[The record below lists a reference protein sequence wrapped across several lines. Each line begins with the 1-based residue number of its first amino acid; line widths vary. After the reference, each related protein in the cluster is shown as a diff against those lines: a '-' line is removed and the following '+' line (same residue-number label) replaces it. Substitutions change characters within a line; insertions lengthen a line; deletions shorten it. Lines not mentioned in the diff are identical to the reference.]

1 MTARA
6 VHRPDYGDP
15 VTILEKTQ
23 SANSPACQEDS
34 ARTKTRTGSWTVVGV
49 LLAAMLVC
57 ALLSLMIGNVA
68 ITPAKT
74 VQVLFSPDGSQA
86 SAIVHDLRLPR
97 TVLLLLVGLA
107 LGFSGALM
115 QGQSRNPLADP
126 GLLGVSEGASLAV
139 VLAIFWL
146 HIGSPVAYGWFALL
160 GAGLTAWLVFAI
172 SAVRGGP
179 SPLTLVLAGAAVSA
193 LASALITSIISSNV
207 STLDQYRFWVVG
219 SAAGRGLDVC
229 WQVLP
234 FLGAGVVLAAI
245 CTPAINL
252 LQLGDD
258 AARALGVRP
267 GLHKFLGVCAVMLL
281 TGGAVAAC
289 GPIGFLGLVAP
300 HVARFCCGPDYRW
313 VVPYSGLIGAIVLS
327 LADILGRVMA
337 GGAEV
342 QVGIVMALIGGPA
355 FVLLVRRARLVQ
367 L

>member
-1 MTARA
+1 M
-6 VHRPDYGDP
+6 
-15 VTILEKTQ
+15 TILDKTEP
-23 SANSPACQEDS
+23 ANSPPAQSDS
-34 ARTKTRTGSWTVVGV
+34 TGPKARTGSWFVIGALAVAV
-49 LLAAMLVC
+49 LLCGV
-57 ALLSLMIGNVA
+57 LSLMVGNVG
-68 ITPAKT
+68 INP
-74 VQVLFSPDGSQA
+74 VRSVHVLFDADNSQA
-86 SAIVHDLRLPR
+86 SAIIQQLRLPR
-97 TVLLLLVGLA
+97 TLLLLVVGLA

-146 HIGSPVAYGWFALL
+146 HIGSPAAYTWFALL
-160 GAGLTAWLVFAI
+160 GAGVTAWVVFSI

-179 SPLTLVLAGAAVSA
+179 SPLTLILAGAAVSA
-193 LASALITSIISSNV
+193 LAQAIITSIITSNV

-219 SAAGRGLDVC
+219 SASGRGIEVF
-229 WQVLP
+229 WQVIP
-234 FLGAGVVLAAI
+234 FIGLGVVLAAI

-258 AARALGVRP
+258 SARALGVRP

-300 HVARFCCGPDYRW
+300 HVARFWCGPDYRW
-313 VVPYSGLIGAIVLS
+313 IVPYSGLIGAMVLT
-327 LADILGRVMA
+327 LADVLGRVMA

>member
-1 MTARA
+1 MT
-6 VHRPDYGDP
+6 
-15 VTILEKTQ
+15 TLEKSKTPNTPVAQ
-23 SANSPACQEDS
+23 ENSAA
-34 ARTKTRTGSWTVVGV
+34 ARKGSWLVVGG
-49 LLAAMLVC
+49 LLATVLFCGV
-57 ALLSLMIGNVA
+57 LSLMIGNVG
-68 ITPAKT
+68 ISPSRTLH
-74 VQVLFSPDGSQA
+74 VLFSPDNSQT
-86 SAIVHDLRLPR
+86 SAIIHNLRLPR
-97 TVLLLLVGLA
+97 TLLLLVVGLA
-107 LGFSGALM
+107 LGVSGALM

-126 GLLGVSEGASLAV
+126 GLLGISEGASLAV

-146 HIGSPVAYGWFALL
+146 HIGSPAAYTWFALL
-160 GAGLTAWLVFAI
+160 GAGVTAWLVFAI

-179 SPLTLVLAGAAVSA
+179 SALTLVLAGAAVSA
-193 LASALITSIISSNV
+193 LASAIITSIITSNV

-219 SAAGRGLDVC
+219 SASGRGLDVF
-229 WQVLP
+229 WQVVP
-234 FLGAGVVLAAI
+234 FIALGLVLTVI

-258 AARALGVRP
+258 AARSLGIRP
-267 GLHKFLGVCAVMLL
+267 GLHKFLGICAVMLL

-313 VVPYSGLIGAIVLS
+313 VVPYAGLIGAIVLT
-327 LADILGRVMA
+327 LADILGRVIA

-342 QVGIVMALIGGPA
+342 QVGIVMALVGGPA

>member
-1 MTARA
+1 MT
-6 VHRPDYGDP
+6 
-15 VTILEKTQ
+15 TLEKSDTANRPVAQ
-23 SANSPACQEDS
+23 ANSTKKAS
-34 ARTKTRTGSWTVVGV
+34 ARTGSWLVVG
-49 LLAAMLVC
+49 LLVAGVLVC
-57 ALLSLMIGNVA
+57 GVLSLMIGNVG
-68 ITPAKT
+68 ISPTRT
-74 VQVLFSPDGSQA
+74 LHVLFDSDSSQA
-86 SAIVHDLRLPR
+86 SAIIHNLRLPR
-97 TVLLLLVGLA
+97 TLLLVVVGLA
-107 LGFSGALM
+107 LGMSGALM

-146 HIGSPVAYGWFALL
+146 HIGSPAAYAWFALL

-193 LASALITSIISSNV
+193 LASAIITSIITSNV

-219 SAAGRGLDVC
+219 SASGRGLEVF

-234 FLGAGVVLAAI
+234 FIALGLVLTVI

-267 GLHKFLGVCAVMLL
+267 GLHKFLGICAVMLL

-313 VVPYSGLIGAIVLS
+313 VVPYSGLIGTLVLT

-342 QVGIVMALIGGPA
+342 QVGIVMALVGGPA

>member
-1 MTARA
+1 MTTLERRSTANTLADEGHSSISRSPHAAR
-6 VHRPDYGDP
+6 
-15 VTILEKTQ
+15 
-23 SANSPACQEDS
+23 S
-34 ARTKTRTGSWTVVGV
+34 GSWRVVAILAIA
-49 LLAAMLVC
+49 LLGC
-57 ALLSLMIGNVA
+57 GLLSLMIGNVA
-68 ITPAKT
+68 INPVRTL
-74 VQVLFSPDGSQA
+74 QVLFDPDSSQA
-86 SAIVHDLRLPR
+86 AAIIHQLRLPR
-97 TVLLLLVGLA
+97 TVLLLAVGLA
-107 LGFSGALM
+107 LGISGALM

-146 HIGSPVAYGWFALL
+146 HIDSPAAYAWFALL
-160 GAGLTAWLVFAI
+160 GAGVTAWLVFAI
-172 SAVRGGP
+172 SAIRGGP

-193 LASALITSIISSNV
+193 LASAVITSVVTANV

-219 SAAGRGLDVC
+219 SASGRGIEVF
-229 WQVLP
+229 WQVAP
-234 FLGAGVVLAAI
+234 FLVLGLVLTVV

-267 GLHKFLGVCAVMLL
+267 GLHKLLGVCAVMLL

-300 HVARFCCGPDYRW
+300 HVARFWCGPDYRW

-342 QVGIVMALIGGPA
+342 QVGIVMALVGGPA
-355 FVLLVRRARLVQ
+355 FVLLVRRTRLVQ

>member
-1 MTARA
+1 MT
-6 VHRPDYGDP
+6 
-15 VTILEKTQ
+15 TLEKSDT
-23 SANSPACQEDS
+23 ANSPVAQANSTKKTS
-34 ARTKTRTGSWTVVGV
+34 ARTGSWLIVGLLVAGV
-49 LLAAMLVC
+49 LVC
-57 ALLSLMIGNVA
+57 GVLSLMIGNVG
-68 ITPAKT
+68 ISPART
-74 VQVLFSPDGSQA
+74 LHVLFDSDSSQA
-86 SAIVHDLRLPR
+86 SAIIHNLRLPR
-97 TVLLLLVGLA
+97 TLLLLVVGVA
-107 LGFSGALM
+107 LGVSGALM

-146 HIGSPVAYGWFALL
+146 HIGSPAAYAWFALL

-193 LASALITSIISSNV
+193 LASAIITSIITSNV

-219 SAAGRGLDVC
+219 SASGRGLEVC

-234 FLGAGVVLAAI
+234 FIALGMVLTVI

-267 GLHKFLGVCAVMLL
+267 GLHKFLGICAVMLL

-313 VVPYSGLIGAIVLS
+313 VVPYSGLIGALVLT

-342 QVGIVMALIGGPA
+342 QVGIVMALVGGPA

>member
-1 MTARA
+1 
-6 VHRPDYGDP
+6 
-15 VTILEKTQ
+15 VTTLEKTDPANPIPVR
-23 SANSPACQEDS
+23 ANSSRSGSP
-34 ARTKTRTGSWTVVGV
+34 RRGSWRIVVV
-49 LLAAMLVC
+49 LLLAVLVC
-57 ALLSLMIGNVA
+57 AMLSLMVGNVG
-68 ITPAKT
+68 ITPT
-74 VQVLFSPDGSQA
+74 RTIQVLFSADGSQA
-86 SAIVHDLRLPR
+86 SAIVHNLRLPR
-97 TVLLLLVGLA
+97 TLLLLVVGLA
-107 LGFSGALM
+107 LGVSGALM

-146 HIGSPVAYGWFALL
+146 HISSPVAYGWFALL
-160 GAGLTAWLVFAI
+160 GAGLTAWLVFSI
-172 SAVRGGP
+172 SAARGGP

-193 LASALITSIISSNV
+193 LASAIITSIITSNV

-219 SAAGRGLDVC
+219 SAAGRGLDAF

-234 FLGAGVVLAAI
+234 FIALGVVLTVI

-289 GPIGFLGLVAP
+289 GPIGFLGLVSP
-300 HVARFCCGPDYRW
+300 HVARFVCGPDYRW
-313 VVPYSGLIGAIVLS
+313 VVPYSGLIGAIVLT
-327 LADILGRVMA
+327 LADILGRVIA

-342 QVGIVMALIGGPA
+342 QVGIVMALVGGPA
-355 FVLLVRRARLVQ
+355 FVVLVRRARLIQ

>member
-1 MTARA
+1 M
-6 VHRPDYGDP
+6 
-15 VTILEKTQ
+15 TILDKADPANPP
-23 SANSPACQEDS
+23 SAQASSSVPGV
-34 ARTKTRTGSWTVVGV
+34 RTGSWRVVGILVVGV
-49 LLAAMLVC
+49 LVC
-57 ALLSLMIGNVA
+57 AVLSLMIGNVGISPTTSVRA
-68 ITPAKT
+68 
-74 VQVLFSPDGSQA
+74 LFAPDNSQA
-86 SAIVHDLRLPR
+86 AAIIQQLRLPR
-97 TVLLLLVGLA
+97 TALLIVVGLA
-107 LGFSGALM
+107 LGLSGALM

-126 GLLGVSEGASLAV
+126 GLLGISEGASLAV

-146 HIGSPVAYGWFALL
+146 HISSPVAYGWFALL
-160 GAGLTAWLVFAI
+160 GAGLTAWLVFSI
-172 SAVRGGP
+172 SALRGGP
-179 SPLTLVLAGAAVSA
+179 SPLTLVLTGAAVSA
-193 LASALITSIISSNV
+193 LASAIITSIITSNV

-219 SAAGRGLDVC
+219 SAAGRGLDVF

-234 FLGAGVVLAAI
+234 FLALGVVLTVV

-267 GLHKFLGVCAVMLL
+267 GLHKFLGICAVMLL

-300 HVARFCCGPDYRW
+300 HVARLVCGPDYRW
-313 VVPYSGLIGAIVLS
+313 VVPYSGLIGAIVLT
-327 LADILGRVMA
+327 LADILGRVIA

-342 QVGIVMALIGGPA
+342 QVGIVMALVGGPV

>member
-1 MTARA
+1 M
-6 VHRPDYGDP
+6 
-15 VTILEKTQ
+15 TILEKTEPSDLPAAQ
-23 SANSPACQEDS
+23 ANPRGAK
-34 ARTKTRTGSWTVVGV
+34 ARTGSWRIVLV
-49 LLAAMLVC
+49 LLVAVLVC
-57 ALLSLMIGNVA
+57 GILSLMIGNVG
-68 ITPAKT
+68 ITPTKT
-74 VQVLFSPDGSQA
+74 LQVLFSPDTSQA
-86 SAIVHDLRLPR
+86 SAIIHNLRLPR

-146 HIGSPVAYGWFALL
+146 HISSPVAYGWFALL
-160 GAGLTAWLVFAI
+160 GAGLTAWLVFTI
-172 SAVRGGP
+172 SAVRGGA

-193 LASALITSIISSNV
+193 LASAIITSIITSNV

-219 SAAGRGLDVC
+219 SASGRGMDVF

-234 FLGAGVVLAAI
+234 FIGIGIVLTAI

-267 GLHKFLGVCAVMLL
+267 GLHKFLGVSAVMLL

-313 VVPYSGLIGAIVLS
+313 VVPYSGLIGAIVLT

-342 QVGIVMALIGGPA
+342 QVGIVMALVGGPA
-355 FVLLVRRARLVQ
+355 FVILVRRARLIQ

>member
-1 MTARA
+1 M
-6 VHRPDYGDP
+6 
-15 VTILEKTQ
+15 EKTE
-23 SANSPACQEDS
+23 SADPPPAQADS
-34 ARTKTRTGSWTVVGV
+34 RGSKARTGSWRIVLV
-49 LLAAMLVC
+49 LLVAVLVC
-57 ALLSLMIGNVA
+57 GILSLMIGNVG
-68 ITPAKT
+68 ITSTKT
-74 VQVLFSPDGSQA
+74 IQVLFSSDGSQA
-86 SAIVHDLRLPR
+86 SAIIHNLRLPR
-97 TVLLLLVGLA
+97 TVLLLVVGLA

-146 HIGSPVAYGWFALL
+146 HISSPVAYGWFALL
-160 GAGLTAWLVFAI
+160 GAGLTAWLVFTI

-193 LASALITSIISSNV
+193 LASAIITSIITSNV

-219 SAAGRGLDVC
+219 SASGRGLDVF

-234 FLGAGVVLAAI
+234 FIAVGVVLTAI

-300 HVARFCCGPDYRW
+300 HVARFVCGPDYRW
-313 VVPYSGLIGAIVLS
+313 VVPYSGLIGAIVLT

-342 QVGIVMALIGGPA
+342 QVGIVMALVGGPA
-355 FVLLVRRARLVQ
+355 FVILVRRARLIQ

>member
-1 MTARA
+1 MT
-6 VHRPDYGDP
+6 
-15 VTILEKTQ
+15 TLENSTT
-23 SANSPACQEDS
+23 ANTPAAQGNS
-34 ARTKTRTGSWTVVGV
+34 TKVRTGSWLVVGALV
-49 LLAAMLVC
+49 AAVLVC
-57 ALLSLMIGNVA
+57 GVLSLMIGNVG
-68 ITPAKT
+68 ISPART
-74 VQVLFSPDGSQA
+74 LRVLFGPDNSQA
-86 SAIVHDLRLPR
+86 SAIIHNLRLPR
-97 TVLLLLVGLA
+97 TLLLLVVGLA
-107 LGFSGALM
+107 LGVSGALM

-146 HIGSPVAYGWFALL
+146 HIGSPAAYAWFALL
-160 GAGLTAWLVFAI
+160 GAGVTAWLVFAI

-193 LASALITSIISSNV
+193 LASAIITSIITSNV

-219 SAAGRGLDVC
+219 SASGRGLDVF
-229 WQVLP
+229 WQVVP
-234 FLGAGVVLAAI
+234 FIALGLVLTVI

-267 GLHKFLGVCAVMLL
+267 GLHKFLGICAVMLL

-300 HVARFCCGPDYRW
+300 HIARFCCGPDYRW
-313 VVPYSGLIGAIVLS
+313 VVPYSGLIGAIVLT
-327 LADILGRVMA
+327 LADILGRVIA

-342 QVGIVMALIGGPA
+342 QVGIVMALVGGPA

>member
-1 MTARA
+1 
-6 VHRPDYGDP
+6 
-15 VTILEKTQ
+15 
-23 SANSPACQEDS
+23 
-34 ARTKTRTGSWTVVGV
+34 
-49 LLAAMLVC
+49 
-57 ALLSLMIGNVA
+57 MIGNVG
-68 ITPAKT
+68 IGPSHTLH
-74 VQVLFSPDGSQA
+74 VLFDPDNSQT
-86 SAIVHDLRLPR
+86 SAIIHNLRLPR
-97 TVLLLLVGLA
+97 TLLLVLVGLA
-107 LGFSGALM
+107 LGVSGALM

-126 GLLGVSEGASLAV
+126 GLLGISEGASLAV

-146 HIGSPVAYGWFALL
+146 HIGSPVAYAWFALL

-179 SPLTLVLAGAAVSA
+179 SPLTLVLAGAAMSA
-193 LASALITSIISSNV
+193 LASAIITSIITSNV

-219 SAAGRGLDVC
+219 SASGRGVEIF

-234 FLGAGVVLAAI
+234 FIGLGLVLTVI

-267 GLHKFLGVCAVMLL
+267 GLHKFLGICAVMLL

-289 GPIGFLGLVAP
+289 GPIGVLGLVAP

-313 VVPYSGLIGAIVLS
+313 VVPYSGLIGAIVLT

-342 QVGIVMALIGGPA
+342 QVGIVMALVGGPA

>member
-1 MTARA
+1 MT
-6 VHRPDYGDP
+6 
-15 VTILEKTQ
+15 TLEKSDTANTPVAQENSTQ
-23 SANSPACQEDS
+23 LL
-34 ARTKTRTGSWTVVGV
+34 KGRTGSWLVVA
-49 LLAAMLVC
+49 LLVAVVLVC
-57 ALLSLMIGNVA
+57 AVLSLVIGNVG
-68 ITPAKT
+68 ISPSRTLH
-74 VQVLFSPDGSQA
+74 VLFDSDNSQA
-86 SAIVHDLRLPR
+86 SAIIHNLRLPR
-97 TVLLLLVGLA
+97 TLLLLVVGLA
-107 LGFSGALM
+107 LGVSGALM

-126 GLLGVSEGASLAV
+126 GLLGISEGASLSV

-146 HIGSPVAYGWFALL
+146 HIGSPAAYAWFALL

-193 LASALITSIISSNV
+193 LASAIITSIITSNV

-219 SAAGRGLDVC
+219 SASGRGMEVF

-234 FLGAGVVLAAI
+234 FIALGLLLTVV

-267 GLHKFLGVCAVMLL
+267 GLHKFLGICAVMLL

-313 VVPYSGLIGAIVLS
+313 VVPYSGLIGAVVLT

-342 QVGIVMALIGGPA
+342 QVGIVMALVGGPA
-355 FVLLVRRARLVQ
+355 FVLLVRRSRLVQ

>member
-1 MTARA
+1 M
-6 VHRPDYGDP
+6 
-15 VTILEKTQ
+15 TILEKGST
-23 SANSPACQEDS
+23 ANSPLPQVDS
-34 ARTKTRTGSWTVVGV
+34 STSSKARSGSWLVVGV
-49 LLAAMLVC
+49 LVAAVLC
-57 ALLSLMIGNVA
+57 CGLLSLMIGNVG
-68 ITPAKT
+68 ISPART
-74 VQVLFSPDGSQA
+74 LHVLFDADSTQA
-86 SAIVHDLRLPR
+86 SAIIHQLRLPR
-97 TVLLLLVGLA
+97 TVLLLAVGLA
-107 LGFSGALM
+107 LGVSGALM

-146 HIGSPVAYGWFALL
+146 HIESPAAYAWFALL
-160 GAGLTAWLVFAI
+160 GAGVTAWLVFAI

-193 LASALITSIISSNV
+193 LASAIITSIITSNV

-219 SAAGRGLDVC
+219 SASGRGIEVF
-229 WQVLP
+229 WQVAP
-234 FLGAGVVLAAI
+234 FLVAGLVLTVI

-267 GLHKFLGVCAVMLL
+267 GLHKFLGICAVMLL

-313 VVPYSGLIGAIVLS
+313 VVPYAGLIGAIVLT
-327 LADILGRVMA
+327 LADILGRVIA

-342 QVGIVMALIGGPA
+342 QVGIVMALVGGPA